1 MHLTD
6 YFMDLIAYV
15 AYLVKTSG
23 ARQAPY
29 EQVNADILRLLG
41 ESEEC
46 VRKGLVMEDEYDQ
59 ARFMV
64 CAWVDEMILG
74 SRWEHKGHW
83 QREQLQ
89 RRFYNTFEAGEEAF
103 ERLNSIGYQQNNVRE
118 VYYLC
123 LSLGFKGR
131 FINPEDDY
139 LLDQLKTSNLKI
151 LLGSSTGLP
160 ALDRG
165 DLFPESYPT
174 DAHAISPRK
183 RGFEFT
189 PFSIAVLASPILLF
203 GLLFV
208 IYYFSLSGIA
218 DHFLET
224 VR

>member
-1 MHLTD
+1 MRLTD
-6 YFMDLIAYV
+6 YFMDVIAYT

-23 ARQAPY
+23 TRQAPY

-46 VRKGLVMEDEYDQ
+46 VRKGLCTEEEYDLS
-59 ARFMV
+59 RFMV
-64 CAWVDEMILG
+64 CAWIDEMILG
-74 SRWEHKGHW
+74 SRWEHRGHW

-89 RRFYNTFEAGEEAF
+89 RRFYNTFEAGEEVF
-103 ERLNSIGYQQNNVRE
+103 ERLNAIGYQQNNVRE

-139 LLDQLKTSNLKI
+139 LLDQLKMSNLKI
-151 LLGSSTGLP
+151 LLGSPAGLP

-174 DAHAISPRK
+174 DAHPLSQRK
-183 RGFEFT
+183 RGFQFT
-189 PFSIAVLASPILLF
+189 PFSIAVLAGPVVLF

>member
-1 MHLTD
+1 MRLTD

-23 ARQAPY
+23 TRQPPY

-46 VRKGLVMEDEYDQ
+46 VRKGLCTEEEYDQ
-59 ARFMV
+59 ARFMI
-64 CAWVDEMILG
+64 CAWTDESILG
-74 SRWEHKGHW
+74 SRWEHRSHW

-89 RRFYNTFEAGEEAF
+89 RRFYNTFEAGEEVF
-103 ERLNSIGYQQNNVRE
+103 ERLNAIGYQQNNVRE

-160 ALDRG
+160 SLDRG

-174 DAHAISPRK
+174 DAVAISPRK
-183 RGFEFT
+183 RGFQFT
-189 PFSIAVLASPILLF
+189 PFSIAVLAGPLLLF